1 MKNISSVIL
10 SSLLSI
16 LLLMSLSFQVH
27 AIHFDN
33 DDHGVGHS
41 VGDVSC
47 ISGHYSNDFQG
58 DSYFENAGANFL
70 PFGSEIPEN
79 FIPIKLK
86 AVYLESETIIS
97 SRDLCINPPGAPLK
111 MVK

>member
-10 SSLLSI
+10 SSLLSV

-47 ISGHYSNDFQG
+47 ISGHYSNDFHG
-58 DSYFENAGANFL
+58 NFYFENAGENFKS
-70 PFGSEIPEN
+70 FGSEIPEN
-79 FIPIKLK
+79 FLPVKWK
-86 AVYLESETIIS
+86 AVYLVS
-97 SRDLCINPPGAPLK
+97 P
-111 MVK
+111 

>member
-47 ISGHYSNDFQG
+47 ISGHYSNDF
-58 DSYFENAGANFL
+58 
-70 PFGSEIPEN
+70 
-79 FIPIKLK
+79 K
-86 AVYLESETIIS
+86 ET
-97 SRDLCINPPGAPLK
+97 LTLK
-111 MVK
+111 MLVPISYLLVQKYQKTLFLLS